1 VLLKELFE
9 PQAARLFAE
18 LRRFGAN
25 FDRLGENS
33 DHAYQSSGPAQS
45 RQWDSPRGFES
56 HPFRLPMKIA
66 RSSAKIKVKL
76 KVSGLRRAGFG
87 RAIYFQAPG

>member
-45 RQWDSPRGFES
+45 RQWDSPVGS
-56 HPFRLPMKIA
+56 NPTP
-66 RSSAKIKVKL
+66 S
-76 KVSGLRRAGFG
+76 VSL
-87 RAIYFQAPG
+87 